1 MPCVSFGTCECSD
14 ERMRKTCDAPH
25 LDECEAGG
33 MDARRN
39 DMDARIVVYI
49 CIPTGTCANAHTRTH
64 THTQKRKHTH
74 TWEITSVDSAL

>member
-1 MPCVSFGTCECSD
+1 
-14 ERMRKTCDAPH
+14 
-25 LDECEAGG
+25 

-49 CIPTGTCANAHTRTH
+49 CIPTGTYKNAHTH
-64 THTQKRKHTH
+64 THTHIHKKTQAHTH

>member
-1 MPCVSFGTCECSD
+1 
-14 ERMRKTCDAPH
+14 MRKTCDAPH

-64 THTQKRKHTH
+64 TYTKTQAHTHTH

>member
-1 MPCVSFGTCECSD
+1 
-14 ERMRKTCDAPH
+14 MRKTRDAPH

-33 MDARRN
+33 IDARRN
-39 DMDARIVVYI
+39 DMDARIVVHI

-64 THTQKRKHTH
+64 TYTTTQETQAHTH

>member
-1 MPCVSFGTCECSD
+1 
-14 ERMRKTCDAPH
+14 
-25 LDECEAGG
+25 

-64 THTQKRKHTH
+64 TYTITQAHTH